1 MGNVKD
7 HSVIILSLSNM
18 FFPTSVWITIIFTIL
33 SVFLY
38 DVRAQSQL
46 YQPFCGPPL
55 NILTRLIMFIQLHFL
70 ITVPEFTEFWCRL
83 YGDTVGVWM
92 NGEYTI
98 ITCDAELVQQIL
110 GGINSKNFIMC
121 IGNDH
126 GLKELGMYQ
135 NAIVWNN
142 DVSKWTLQKHIFQAL
157 NAHNKASMIAI
168 KKTRQEINRIKI
180 SALKN
185 NVLTVDILNAIRHIT
200 LAIILEVSLG
210 IQLDSNKSQYL
221 IDCILDYFKAWLF
234 FLLKPRFIW
243 PLFPLQFFH
252 HRKSILKFRE
262 EIQNIVSILDPQSTI
277 FLRQLHKNNLADEVI
292 QSILEMVLA
301 NTDTISVSLYYTILL
316 LTENKKIVNQLMD
329 SSDDSFLE
337 AVLQES
343 IRLMPSCSFES
354 SQKWF
359 ENPLKFEPQ
368 RFIQNESSIALSVP
382 MGHGPISCVGQHI
395 AMVEMKTILFELFK
409 EFIFTR
415 MDETRPIID
424 TKTRWDI
431 VQRPIIKEVLNL
443 LPRKKIVFI
452 GAQSVGKT
460 TLANF
465 IKSHMNGIMI
475 TEIARNLMEE
485 LNLNTNTMKIL
496 RNDPDKTF
504 EFQATTIKIQCEKE
518 DEIELEFAILDRCA
532 FDSIVYAQNF
542 CKKRWRELLDMK
554 ETNKCLERYRQKDR
568 YIIFLIEPQKE
579 CLEADGIR
587 TAPANY
593 EEWIS
598 FSDSFKMALK
608 EFNIEFNIINV
619 LDINQRYSIVKNAL
633 FAHDT

>member
-1 MGNVKD
+1 
-7 HSVIILSLSNM
+7 M
-18 FFPTSVWITIIFTIL
+18 FFPTNVLITIIFTIL

-38 DVRAQSQL
+38 DVCAQSQL
-46 YQPFCGPPL
+46 HQPFRGPPL
-55 NILTRLIMFIQLHFL
+55 NILTRLIIFIQLHFFL
-70 ITVPEFTEFWCRL
+70 TVPEFTEFWCRL

-110 GGINSKNFIMC
+110 DGINSKNFIMC
-121 IGNDH
+121 MGNDH

-135 NAIVWNN
+135 NVIVWNN

-157 NAHNKASMIAI
+157 NAHHKASMTTIE
-168 KKTRQEINRIKI
+168 KTRQEINRIKI
-180 SALKN
+180 SVLKN
-185 NVLTVDILNAIRHIT
+185 NVLTVDILNVIRHIT

-221 IDCILDYFKAWLF
+221 IDCILDYFKAWKF
-234 FLLKPRFIW
+234 FLMKPRFMW

-262 EIQNIVSILDPQSTI
+262 EIQSIISILDPQSTI
-277 FLRQLHKNNLADEVI
+277 FLRQLHKNNLTDEEI

-301 NTDTISVSLYYTILL
+301 STDSVSVSLYYTILF

-329 SSDDSFLE
+329 SSDDSFLD

-343 IRLMPSCSFES
+343 MRIALLNRC
-354 SQKWF
+354 QKWF
-359 ENPLKFEPQ
+359 EIPLKFDPQ
-368 RFIQNESSIALSVP
+368 RFIQNESSISLSVP

-395 AMVEMKTILFELFK
+395 AMVEMKTILFEFFK

-475 TEIARNLMEE
+475 SETARIIMKE

-504 EFQATTIKIQCEKE
+504 EFQATSIKVQCEKE
-518 DEIELEFAILDRCA
+518 DEIEHEFAILDRCA
-532 FDSIVYAQNF
+532 LDSIVYAQKF

-554 ETNKCLERYRQKDR
+554 ETNKCIERYRQKDR

-579 CLEADGIR
+579 CLEADGTRSIP
-587 TAPANY
+587 TNY

-633 FAHDT
+633 FAHNI

>member
-1 MGNVKD
+1 
-7 HSVIILSLSNM
+7 
-18 FFPTSVWITIIFTIL
+18 
-33 SVFLY
+33 
-38 DVRAQSQL
+38 
-46 YQPFCGPPL
+46 
-55 NILTRLIMFIQLHFL
+55 
-70 ITVPEFTEFWCRL
+70 L

-110 GGINSKNFIMC
+110 DGINSKNFIMC
-121 IGNDH
+121 MGNDH

-157 NAHNKASMIAI
+157 NAHHKASMITI
-168 KKTRQEINRIKI
+168 EKTRQEINRIKI
-180 SALKN
+180 SVLKN
-185 NVLTVDILNAIRHIT
+185 NVLTVDILNVIRHIT

-221 IDCILDYFKAWLF
+221 IDCILDNFKAWKF
-234 FLLKPRFIW
+234 FLLKPRFMW

-262 EIQNIVSILDPQSTI
+262 EIQSIISILDPQSTI
-277 FLRQLHKNNLADEVI
+277 FLRQLHKNNLTDEEI

-301 NTDTISVSLYYTILL
+301 STDSVSVSLYYTILL

-329 SSDDSFLE
+329 SSDDSFLD

-343 IRLMPSCSFES
+343 MRLMPVEPVIIRKSMNDCEISGIHIKARTKIVIS
-354 SQKWF
+354 LALLNRRQKWF
-359 ENPLKFEPQ
+359 ENPLKFDPQ

-382 MGHGPISCVGQHI
+382 MGHGLISCLGQHI

-415 MDETRPIID
+415 MDETRLIID

-475 TEIARNLMEE
+475 SETARIIMKE

-504 EFQATTIKIQCEKE
+504 EFQATSIKFQCEKE
-518 DEIELEFAILDRCA
+518 DEIEHEFAILDRCA
-532 FDSIVYAQNF
+532 FDSIVYAQKF

-554 ETNKCLERYRQKDR
+554 ETNKCIERYRQKDR

-579 CLEADGIR
+579 CLEADGTRSIP
-587 TAPANY
+587 TNY

-633 FAHDT
+633 FAHNT